1 MKHSL
6 VCLRLYVRCSVAACT
21 GSASSAD
28 ACVPPSLARYTPLK
42 RCRAALRRFTSNET
56 CVSLHQV
63 SLALVGFSLWMVLFI
78 GTRLGDFAYIMLRL
92 CMVLHVLEVMLRVF
106 ADGWGA
112 FWFRTTRLRLERSMK
127 QRETARR
134 SAAARHQGRERLH
147 NEEGPAGPDGV
158 TQRRLMQRRQ
168 AKYET
173 VANRFD
179 FTVMLITV
187 TLFVCSWFYRVRA
200 YTYTWKHRPR
210 ALCKASDLLT
220 CMSTS
225 VAHRPGCRGLA
236 EAVSSA
242 AGPPPVLYRVQHSL
256 HCVWLAAALPPPA
269 ATAHGLGRT
278 CARQRLLLQRLR
290 HDSRVCGTRM
300 WPALCVQC
308 IMYEFAI
315 LGTWMF
321 GGYLVELPDSVYSM
335 KGANFTSF
343 RAAMT
348 TMFQVR
354 HTRSGGCKGREAVYE
369 TNVHGVVCCRC

>member
-21 GSASSAD
+21 GSASSVD
-28 ACVPPSLARYTPLK
+28 ACVPLSLVRYTPLK

-56 CVSLHQV
+56 CVSLHHV

-106 ADGWGA
+106 AEGWGA

-200 YTYTWKHRPR
+200 YTHTLGSVGPVR
-210 ALCKASDLLT
+210 LCKASDLLT
-220 CMSTS
+220 CNVYLCCASTR
-225 VAHRPGCRGLA
+225 VLWTCRSCQQCCR
-236 EAVSSA
+236 SSA
-242 AGPPPVLYRVQHSL
+242 SSLSCTALATLCLACCGSSPSCCHCSWFGAYVRAPTLVAGT
-256 HCVWLAAALPPPA
+256 PA
-269 ATAHGLGRT
+269 
-278 CARQRLLLQRLR
+278 
-290 HDSRVCGTRM
+290 S
-300 WPALCVQC
+300 
-308 IMYEFAI
+308 
-315 LGTWMF
+315 
-321 GGYLVELPDSVYSM
+321 
-335 KGANFTSF
+335 
-343 RAAMT
+343 
-348 TMFQVR
+348 
-354 HTRSGGCKGREAVYE
+354 
-369 TNVHGVVCCRC
+369 